1 MIIFMFI
8 AISYIIEIQKKQEEK
23 DQIVKDYVE
32 TKIELYNEL
41 KNEFEDDFKPNKWN
55 AVLDKDLSIRFL
67 NETVLFDLDKADVKL
82 TFKEILRN
90 FFPRYLNIIMKDKY
104 RDKIAEVR
112 IEGHTDPSGEYF
124 YNVNLSQ
131 ARTTNVMK
139 FLLTDALKNFRALTQ
154 KEQDLLRFWLTSN
167 GYSWGRTLDS
177 DNNFTLTSGKE
188 VDHPKSRRVEFRII
202 TASEKLVKDI
212 MTFIQ
217 REE

>member
-1 MIIFMFI
+1 MFI

-23 DQIVKDYVE
+23 DQIVKDYIE
-32 TKIELYNEL
+32 TKLDLYTEL

-55 AVLDKDLSIRFL
+55 AILDKDLSIRFL
-67 NETVLFDLDKADVKL
+67 NETVLFDLDKADVKS
-82 TFKEILRN
+82 TFKDILRD
-90 FFPRYLNIIMKDKY
+90 FFPRYLGIIMKDKY

-139 FLLTDALKNFRALTQ
+139 FLLTDALKGFRKLNQ
-154 KEQDLLRFWLTSN
+154 KEEDLLRFWLTSN

-177 DNNFTLTSGKE
+177 ENNFTLISGQA
-188 VDHPKSRRVEFRII
+188 VDYPKSRRVEFRII

-212 MTFIQ
+212 MKFIQ